1 MKTPVAEEPKF
12 IVFCSMLMQ
21 LFSMFC
27 FKCKVGKP
35 DVELVKNGTM
45 ITVDQNCDQCG
56 KKSFTWQSQPF
67 MLGRYPTGNVLL
79 SFGILTAGASISKI
93 FLLFKHMGLAA
104 YKARTYFLH
113 QRKFLFPSVLH
124 HWANYKTLL
133 TEEMKCKKE
142 VTICGDARFDSMGH
156 STKNGAYT
164 IFCTNLKKIVDFEL
178 VQVNY
183 YD

>member
-1 MKTPVAEEPKF
+1 
-12 IVFCSMLMQ
+12 MLNW
-21 LFSMFC
+21 S
-27 FKCKVGKP
+27 K
-35 DVELVKNGTM
+35 M
-45 ITVDQNCDQCG
+45 ITVNQNCDQCG

-67 MLGRYPTGNVLL
+67 MLGRYPAGNVLL
-79 SFGILTAGASISKI
+79 SFGILTAGALISKI
-93 FLLFKHMGLAA
+93 LLLFKHMGLAA

-113 QRKFLFPSVLH
+113 QREFLFPSVLH

-156 STKNGAYT
+156 SAKYGTFT

-178 VQVNY
+178 VQANY